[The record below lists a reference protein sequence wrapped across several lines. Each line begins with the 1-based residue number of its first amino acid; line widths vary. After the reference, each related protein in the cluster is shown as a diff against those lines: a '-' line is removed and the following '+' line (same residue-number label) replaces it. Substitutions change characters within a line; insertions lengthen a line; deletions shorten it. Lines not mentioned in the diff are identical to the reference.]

1 MRWVIIWFQN
11 ITVATIKVVM
21 YTTGDWIHFVSRLL
35 FRNKWLHYSLE
46 KIYIVVSCILP
57 HRLFFFLSDS
67 LSSDYTAYLRR
78 SASKTKCTVNGAII
92 RADRKSRVKNG
103 VHPTRPG
110 PKLPRFI
117 TPPLLSCRVP
127 FLSVLLKGLW

>member
-1 MRWVIIWFQN
+1 
-11 ITVATIKVVM
+11 M
-21 YTTGDWIHFVSRLL
+21 YTTGDCIHFVSRLL

-46 KIYIVVSCILP
+46 KNIYIVVSCILP
-57 HRLFFFLSDS
+57 HSLFFFFLSGS

-78 SASKTKCTVNGAII
+78 SASKTKCTVNGAIV

-110 PKLPRFI
+110 PKFPRFI
-117 TPPLLSCRVP
+117 TPPLLLCRVL
-127 FLSVLLKGLW
+127 FRSVLLKGLW